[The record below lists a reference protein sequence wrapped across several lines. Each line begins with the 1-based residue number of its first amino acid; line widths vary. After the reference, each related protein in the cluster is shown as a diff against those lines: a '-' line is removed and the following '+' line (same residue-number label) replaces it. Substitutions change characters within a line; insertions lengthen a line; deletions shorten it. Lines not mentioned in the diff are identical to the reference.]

1 MKSNIG
7 WEHLAKFKVTGDS
20 AEKSHYPVKSLQKH
34 LLRDRTN
41 NVHFIGPVVK
51 PVNGKNIRHLHQKY
65 LPSNKV
71 VMRTNLA
78 ASAPGKTNGYDQKI
92 TNVWLEILELL
103 LTLTLVY
110 PLDGRSNGQKP
121 RYSI

>member
-41 NVHFIGPVVK
+41 NVHFIGPVIK
-51 PVNGKNIRHLHQKY
+51 PVNGKNIRHLHQKC

-71 VMRTNLA
+71 LIIGRRRNLA
-78 ASAPGKTNGYDQKI
+78 AQAPGKTNGYDRKI
-92 TNVWLEILELL
+92 INVWLK
-103 LTLTLVY
+103 T
-110 PLDGRSNGQKP
+110 
-121 RYSI
+121 